1 MVCMWE
7 QEGQKGEIGKEM
19 ENVTRNV
26 VVSVFSLSVLCV
38 KLEDDCESV
47 LYFPRYLL
55 HVQQAIAMCV

>member
-26 VVSVFSLSVLCV
+26 VSVF
-38 KLEDDCESV
+38 
-47 LYFPRYLL
+47 FT
-55 HVQQAIAMCV
+55 